1 MFIQTLEISCSKAIE
16 KDSKD
21 NENSVTKAIFNGS
34 LNLLFLIYEIKV
46 ANSINPNTQNT
57 CGIKTSK
64 NTNSVPLIGPN
75 IPYKDEINNPV
86 EIPFTTN
93 NEERII
99 LEIYVNI
106 AKRATNK
113 NKAFCLIPFVIIL
126 IPAKL
131 ATLVLFKV
139 FVINSSYSCPIG
151 KTLYATIPSATA
163 IKYTHAYIVIS
174 LIFSLMYINIFLVIK
189 NHHITLYV
197 IWCVIM
203 QIFLF
208 L

>member
-1 MFIQTLEISCSKAIE
+1 MFIQTLETSCSKAIE
-16 KDSKD
+16 KDIKD
-21 NENSVTKAIFNGS
+21 SENIEIDNIFKGS
-34 LNLLFLIYEIKV
+34 LNLVFLIFVISVAKRIK
-46 ANSINPNTQNT
+46 PNTQNT
-57 CGIKTSK
+57 WGINTSK
-64 NTNSVPLIGPN
+64 KTNSVPLIGPSILYN
-75 IPYKDEINNPV
+75 DEIYIPV
-86 EIPFTTN
+86 DIPFTTKS
-93 NEERII
+93 EDRII

-106 AKRATNK
+106 AKRAINK
-113 NKAFCLIPFVIIL
+113 NKALCFIPFVIIL

-139 FVINSSYSCPIG
+139 FVIDSSYSCPIG
-151 KTLYATIPSATA
+151 KTLYATIPTTTA